1 VEPDLELDPIQPPT
15 PILPRLIAVHLLSLV
30 AFVIGAWAIPFPYVF
45 AVIVFTIA
53 VAPLVCAGCAV
64 YLTRLWWSDPMRP
77 RSELFAFLAYGAWV
91 IAVGLA
97 IVAIPGWVRIGQ
109 QFLGWAPMG
118 NELVTEL
125 LGFSFVLIISVP
137 VMKAALFAGMNRR
150 DPDRRRPPMRGG
162 E

>member
-1 VEPDLELDPIQPPT
+1 VEPELDPIQPPT
-15 PILPRLIAVHLLSLV
+15 PILPRLIGIHLLSVV
-30 AFVIGAWAIPFPYVF
+30 AFILGAWAIPFPYVF

-53 VAPLVCAGCAV
+53 IAPAICVVCAV
-64 YLTRLWWSDPMRP
+64 YLTYLWWSDPERP

-91 IAVGLA
+91 IAFGLA

-125 LGFSFVLIISVP
+125 LGLSFVLMISVP
-137 VMKAALFAGMNRR
+137 TMKAALFYGMNRR
-150 DPDRRRPPMRGG
+150 YPDRRRPPMRGG

>member
-1 VEPDLELDPIQPPT
+1 
-15 PILPRLIAVHLLSLV
+15 
-30 AFVIGAWAIPFPYVF
+30 
-45 AVIVFTIA
+45 
-53 VAPLVCAGCAV
+53 
-64 YLTRLWWSDPMRP
+64 
-77 RSELFAFLAYGAWV
+77 
-91 IAVGLA
+91 VGLA

-150 DPDRRRPPMRGG
+150 DPDRRPPM
-162 E
+162 

>member
-1 VEPDLELDPIQPPT
+1 MRWV
-15 PILPRLIAVHLLSLV
+15 R
-30 AFVIGAWAIPFPYVF
+30 
-45 AVIVFTIA
+45 
-53 VAPLVCAGCAV
+53 V